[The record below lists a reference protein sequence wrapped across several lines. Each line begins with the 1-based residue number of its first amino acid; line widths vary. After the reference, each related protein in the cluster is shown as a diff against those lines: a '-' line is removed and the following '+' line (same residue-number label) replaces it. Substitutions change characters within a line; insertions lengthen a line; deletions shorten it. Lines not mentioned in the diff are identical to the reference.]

1 MSKTTLN
8 FFGEVAIIDT
18 PKDMPSLRAKISE
31 KYLLSSSDAAEL
43 ILYYIKNSKK
53 AYIINGNDLS
63 QFKESDSSTIFLD
76 INQNSKLYLDSA
88 SELDKEN
95 QKNQKELDEINHK
108 YKEFSK
114 RKEKVEHVFEDE
126 LKQIN
131 LKIME
136 LNKQKCEIIKKKDI
150 ELIKMIKEKEHYENR
165 IYYLQKKL
173 FLPITVPIPK
183 DEKSNEKRELPM
195 LKSFKNN
202 ERYAPIKD
210 AEIKKRIEVAKC
222 RAIES
227 AKAVILKGM
236 KKEGEKNKEMKKRIE
251 TIKLKAV
258 ESAKANA
265 LKVAKREHD
274 AIIINKPKIE
284 KKD

>member
-43 ILYYIKNSKK
+43 IIYYIKNSKK

-114 RKEKVEHVFEDE
+114 RKEKVEHIFEDE

-136 LNKQKCEIIKKKDI
+136 LNKQKCDFIRKKDI
-150 ELIKMIKEKEHYENR
+150 E
-165 IYYLQKKL
+165 
-173 FLPITVPIPK
+173 
-183 DEKSNEKRELPM
+183 
-195 LKSFKNN
+195 
-202 ERYAPIKD
+202 
-210 AEIKKRIEVAKC
+210 
-222 RAIES
+222 
-227 AKAVILKGM
+227 
-236 KKEGEKNKEMKKRIE
+236 
-251 TIKLKAV
+251 
-258 ESAKANA
+258 
-265 LKVAKREHD
+265 
-274 AIIINKPKIE
+274 
-284 KKD
+284 